1 MNGEAASLE
10 KSVVIKLTTT
20 IRQPDMEAQVMKLQ
34 SYGTLTGKKNH
45 QYLQYQE
52 QQDNL
57 EIRTIVKFNE
67 EEAVIM
73 RSGGLQ
79 MRLPF
84 LLHKEQTG
92 NLTNEQGSFMLT
104 TTAHELS
111 MSGSHFKV
119 RYDLALGADYVGE
132 YEMEIE
138 FVEAI

>member
-1 MNGEAASLE
+1 ME
-10 KSVVIKLTTT
+10 KSVAIKLTTT
-20 IRQPDMEAQVMKLQ
+20 IRQPDMEEQVMNLE
-34 SYGTLTGKKNH
+34 SHGILTEKNNRL
-45 QYLQYQE
+45 YLQYRE
-52 QQDNL
+52 QQDGL

-111 MSGSHFKV
+111 VSGTHFKV

-132 YEMEIE
+132 YEMEIQ
-138 FVEAI
+138 FLEAKV

>member
-1 MNGEAASLE
+1 MA
-10 KSVVIKLTTT
+10 KSVQIKLKTT
-20 IRQPDMEAQVMKLQ
+20 IRQPDMDDQVMKLQ
-34 SYGTLTGKKNH
+34 ADGTLTEKNNR
-45 QYLQYQE
+45 QYLQYRE
-52 QQDNL
+52 QQDEL

-111 MSGSHFKV
+111 VGDSHFKV
-119 RYDLALGADYVGE
+119 RYDLALGADYAGE
-132 YEMEIE
+132 YEMEIQ
-138 FVEAI
+138 FMEATK

>member
-1 MNGEAASLE
+1 MLE
-10 KSVVIKLTTT
+10 KSVNIRLTTT
-20 IRQPDMEAQVMKLQ
+20 IRQPDMEEQVMNLE
-34 SYGTLTGKKNH
+34 SHGTLTEKNSR
-45 QYLQYQE
+45 QYLQYRE
-52 QQDNL
+52 QQDDL

-111 MSGSHFKV
+111 VSESHFKV
-119 RYDLALGADYVGE
+119 RYDLSLGADHVGE
-132 YEMEIE
+132 YEMEIQ
-138 FVEAI
+138 FMEATK

>member
-1 MNGEAASLE
+1 MN
-10 KSVVIKLTTT
+10 IRLTTT
-20 IRQPDMEAQVMKLQ
+20 IRQPDMDEQVMNLE
-34 SYGTLTGKKNH
+34 SYGTLTEKNNRW
-45 QYLQYQE
+45 YLQYRE
-52 QQDNL
+52 QQDEL

-111 MSGSHFKV
+111 MSGTHFKV
-119 RYDLALGADYVGE
+119 RYDLALGGDHAGE
-132 YEMEIE
+132 YEMEIL
-138 FVEAI
+138 FLEAK

>member
-1 MNGEAASLE
+1 ME
-10 KSVVIKLTTT
+10 KSVAISLTTT
-20 IRQPDMEAQVMKLQ
+20 IRQPDMEDQVMKLE
-34 SYGTLTGKKNH
+34 SHGVLRKKNNR

-52 QQDNL
+52 QQDDL

-92 NLTNEQGSFMLT
+92 NLTNAQGSFMLT

-111 MSGSHFKV
+111 VSGTHFKV
-119 RYDLALGADYVGE
+119 RYDLSLGADYAGE
-132 YEMEIE
+132 YEMEIQ
-138 FVEAI
+138 FMEATK

>member
-1 MNGEAASLE
+1 MNGEAAILE
-10 KSVVIKLTTT
+10 KSVNIRLTTT
-20 IRQPDMEAQVMKLQ
+20 IRQPDMDEQVMNLE
-34 SYGTLTGKKNH
+34 SYGTLTEKNNRW
-45 QYLQYQE
+45 YLQYRE
-52 QQDNL
+52 QQDEL

-111 MSGSHFKV
+111 MSGTHFKV
-119 RYDLALGADYVGE
+119 RYDLALGGDHAGE
-132 YEMEIE
+132 YEMEIL
-138 FVEAI
+138 FLEAK

>member
-1 MNGEAASLE
+1 ME
-10 KSVVIKLTTT
+10 KSVDIKLTTT
-20 IRQPDMEAQVMKLQ
+20 IRQPDMEEQVMNLQ
-34 SYGTLTGKKNH
+34 SHGTLTEKNNR
-45 QYLQYQE
+45 QYLQYLE
-52 QQDNL
+52 QQDEL

-92 NLTNEQGSFMLT
+92 NLTNAQGSFMLT

-111 MSGSHFKV
+111 VSGTHFKV
-119 RYDLALGADYVGE
+119 RYDLTFGADYAGE
-132 YEMEIE
+132 YEMEIQ
-138 FVEAI
+138 FMEATK

>member
-1 MNGEAASLE
+1 ME
-10 KSVVIKLTTT
+10 KSVDIRLTTT
-20 IRQPDMEAQVMKLQ
+20 IRQPDMEEQVMKLQ
-34 SYGTLTGKKNH
+34 SHGTLTVKNNR
-45 QYLQYQE
+45 QYLQYRE
-52 QQDNL
+52 QQDEL

-92 NLTNEQGSFMLT
+92 NLTNAQGSFMLT

-111 MSGSHFKV
+111 VSGTHFKV
-119 RYDLALGADYVGE
+119 RYDLALGAEHVGE
-132 YEMEIE
+132 YEMEIQ
-138 FVEAI
+138 FMEATE

>member
-1 MNGEAASLE
+1 ME
-10 KSVVIKLTTT
+10 KSVDIRLTTT
-20 IRQPDMEAQVMKLQ
+20 IRQPDMDDQVMTLQ
-34 SYGTLTGKKNH
+34 AHGTLTEKNNR
-45 QYLQYQE
+45 QYLQYRE
-52 QQDNL
+52 QQDEL
-57 EIRTIVKFNE
+57 EIRTIVKFTE

-111 MSGSHFKV
+111 VGDSHFKV
-119 RYDLALGADYVGE
+119 RYDLALGADFAGE
-132 YEMEIE
+132 YEMEIQ
-138 FVEAI
+138 FMEATK

>member
-1 MNGEAASLE
+1 ME
-10 KSVVIKLTTT
+10 KSVDIKLTTT
-20 IRQPDMEAQVMKLQ
+20 IRQPDMEEQVMNLQ
-34 SYGTLTGKKNH
+34 SHGTLTTKNKSH
-45 QYLQYQE
+45 YLQYQE
-52 QQDNL
+52 QQDEL

-92 NLTNEQGSFMLT
+92 NLTNAQGSFMLT

-111 MSGSHFKV
+111 VSGTHFKV
-119 RYDLALGADYVGE
+119 RYDLVLGADYVGE
-132 YEMEIE
+132 YEMEIQ
-138 FVEAI
+138 FMEATK